1 MKNVFLCLLMIFVL
15 AACGKDDNVTTQ
27 AQQKFREP
35 DPNCYPNVVTNEYNV
50 LWKNGKVTK
59 INAENDDAAL
69 EQIKKNIE
77 DVKFIEPE
85 YRIQPKP
92 IRGLSRLSNNIDN
105 WGLQNIEADVAWK
118 QGLYGNDVV
127 IAVIDDGVDV
137 THPQLQPVIFYND
150 QEIPNNGVDDDGNGL
165 VDDYAGYNFAARR
178 GGNQVTG
185 NHGTHVAGIIAAH
198 HSDTTYKTDKVQGL
212 APKAKILP
220 VDFIDETGGTMM
232 DAVDAINYAVQR
244 GAHIINASWGGG
256 GCSVV
261 LGEKINELGRLG
273 ILFVAASGNS
283 GYNIDSTPQY
293 PASYNLPNM
302 ITVGA
307 TSEWNG
313 MTYFSN
319 YGVESVHI
327 FAPGN
332 NIISTYGTGYQ
343 SLSGTS
349 MSAPYVSAAAAIA
362 MQANPSISMLE
373 LRSLL
378 LNSGQKDES
387 YLNSSQ
393 SLLNIRNM
401 VEKRQPT
408 ALR

>member
-1 MKNVFLCLLMIFVL
+1 MKNLWLCLLMTVL
-15 AACGKDDNVTTQ
+15 FIGCAKDDNVTTQ
-27 AQQKFREP
+27 AQRKLINPIER
-35 DPNCYPNVVTNEYNV
+35 CYPNVVANEYNV
-50 LWKNGKVTK
+50 LWKNGKVTRVK
-59 INAENDDAAL
+59 AASGEEAL
-69 EQIKKNIE
+69 DQIRKNID

-85 YRIQPKP
+85 YRVQPKP
-92 IRGLSRLSNNIDN
+92 IRGLSTLSNNIDN
-105 WGLQNIEADVAWK
+105 WGLQNIEADAAWK
-118 QGLYGNDVV
+118 QGLYGDDVV
-127 IAVIDDGVDV
+127 VAVIDDGVDV
-137 THPQLQPVIFYND
+137 NHPQLQPVIYYNE
-150 QEIPNNGVDDDGNGL
+150 QEIPNNGVDDDGNGY
-165 VDDYAGYNFAARR
+165 VDDYAGYNFASRR

-198 HSDTTYKTDKVQGL
+198 HTDTTYKTDKVQGL

-220 VDFIDETGGTMM
+220 IDFIDETGGTMM

-244 GAHIINASWGGG
+244 GAQVINASWGGG

-307 TSEWNG
+307 TSEWDG

-332 NIISTYGTGYQ
+332 NIVSTYGTGYE

-349 MSAPYVSAAAAIA
+349 MSAPFVSAAAAIA
-362 MQANPSISMLE
+362 IQANPSLSMSE

-378 LNSGQKDES
+378 LNSGQKDER

-393 SLLNIRNM
+393 GLLNVRNM
-401 VEKRQPT
+401 VEKRQSA
-408 ALR
+408 ALH